1 MSAARKSRIF
11 RAICIAGA
19 ALLCAA
25 LIFALR
31 MAFSYDGKC
40 GGFIPEV
47 SAPRPCSLWSYMSGD
62 VLAIA
67 VVVAISYWPLLLIL
81 IIAAV
86 LFSYFLIRRGRHDGP
101 L

>member
-1 MSAARKSRIF
+1 MTAARKSRIF
-11 RAICIAGA
+11 RAVYVVGA
-19 ALLCAA
+19 ALLCVA

-31 MAFSYDGKC
+31 MVFSYDGKC

-67 VVVAISYWPLLLIL
+67 VVVAVAYWPLLLIL
-81 IIAAV
+81 IVAAL
-86 LFSYFLIRRGRHDGP
+86 LFGYFLGRRGKHDGAF
-101 L
+101 